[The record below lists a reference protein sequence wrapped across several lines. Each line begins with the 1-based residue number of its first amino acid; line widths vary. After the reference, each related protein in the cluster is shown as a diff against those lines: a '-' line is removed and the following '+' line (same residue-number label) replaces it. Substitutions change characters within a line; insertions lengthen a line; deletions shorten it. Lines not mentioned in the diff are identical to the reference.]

1 MCFQTLLHC
10 ALEESLEDQTG
21 MYYEVSNFFWNTLY
35 HVKMD
40 TLYLL
45 QDCSIA
51 VPSFDAENV
60 GDALELWKM
69 TERVV
74 GLS

>member
-1 MCFQTLLHC
+1 MGTGTPYNKIKFSQLL
-10 ALEESLEDQTG
+10 
-21 MYYEVSNFFWNTLY
+21 
-35 HVKMD
+35 D

>member
-1 MCFQTLLHC
+1 MRS
-10 ALEESLEDQTG
+10 AI
-21 MYYEVSNFFWNTLY
+21 FFWNTLY